1 MEDYLVG
8 WMIGVDNPG
17 KAIRVKMTDHQLVK
31 LGRVF
36 RHLVN
41 SGDVEW
47 YVIEPIPTKTMTFEQ
62 FLKKAG
68 HPVSDDFE
76 FHGA

>member
-8 WMIGVDNPG
+8 WMVGVDNPG
-17 KAIRVKMTDHQLVK
+17 KTIRVKMTDLQLVK

-36 RHLVN
+36 QRLVK
-41 SGDVEW
+41 SGDVDW
-47 YVIEPIPTKTMTFEQ
+47 WIIEQIPTRTMTFEQ